1 MKLFHILA
9 LTSLISFAGYADET
23 KWEVQGHMSNG
34 AAITARD
41 GGLNIQSSSSAGA
54 ATGSTFG
61 FGLNAGVHYSV
72 MPWLQVGLVP
82 FINSTSRSNAAGV
95 NLSTSFTWAGL
106 LQVTGNFP
114 MDGKIAD
121 AFFLA
126 LKIGYASTT
135 ATAAGAADT
144 TNSGGGLAW
153 GAEIGKR
160 FAIFN
165 NLSWKPSFGLLS
177 STFTATAA
185 GAVAVNTMDWQINL
199 ISFAATW

>member
-23 KWEVQGHMSNG
+23 KWEVQGHMANG
-34 AAITARD
+34 GKVSAVD
-41 GGLNIQSSSSAGA
+41 GGINIQSANPN
-54 ATGSTFG
+54 TNTSTTS
-61 FGLNAGVHYSV
+61 FGLNAGIHYSV
-72 MPWLQVGLVP
+72 MPWLQVGLIP
-82 FINSTSRSNAAGV
+82 GFTSTSSSNTGAAAGTTFNWV
-95 NLSTSFTWAGL
+95 ALVQLTA
-106 LQVTGNFP
+106 NFP

-126 LKIGYASTT
+126 AKIGYASQTT
-135 ATAAGAADT
+135 TPAVGAGT
-144 TNSGGGLAW
+144 TNSGLAW

-177 STFTATAA
+177 TTLTPTTPA
-185 GAVAVNTMDWQINL
+185 GATGVNYMDWQINL